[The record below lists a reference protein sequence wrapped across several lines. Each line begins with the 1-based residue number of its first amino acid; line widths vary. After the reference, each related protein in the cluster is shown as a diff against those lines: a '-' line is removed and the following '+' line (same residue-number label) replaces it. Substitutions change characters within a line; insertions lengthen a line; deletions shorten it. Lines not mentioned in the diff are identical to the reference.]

1 MGAMIELSSIRTQTI
16 SGSLTDGIQNKTTT
30 TGSGNSD
37 AKITAPGVE
46 EALESIK
53 LSHSAKVAT
62 GVTTASFGTSTDTD
76 TYTILTVPDDKLDS
90 YVGSSNG
97 TVIVNL
103 TTSTFN
109 VSSTWSNGGAKT
121 SPTSKSDSQA
131 TYKLRWYGDLAIY
144 YDYLLHAAPSF
155 DGSLSMLTLDLDFG
169 TVFLGDVADM
179 DFSIYNLAPVTGSPI
194 DRVGLDLDTFDPF
207 PVPFSFN
214 LSTFYGLA
222 SGSNNIYTASM
233 NTSTLGEFKAT
244 YHLYFSDEDVGASSS
259 RFSYQ
264 DHPLMFQL
272 TLNLSGRVE
281 PIPVPEPGAL
291 SLLGVGLLGLPFA
304 RRRRS

>member
-1 MGAMIELSSIRTQTI
+1 
-16 SGSLTDGIQNKTTT
+16 
-30 TGSGNSD
+30 
-37 AKITAPGVE
+37 
-46 EALESIK
+46 
-53 LSHSAKVAT
+53 
-62 GVTTASFGTSTDTD
+62 
-76 TYTILTVPDDKLDS
+76 
-90 YVGSSNG
+90 
-97 TVIVNL
+97 
-103 TTSTFN
+103 
-109 VSSTWSNGGAKT
+109 
-121 SPTSKSDSQA
+121 
-131 TYKLRWYGDLAIY
+131 
-144 YDYLLHAAPSF
+144 
-155 DGSLSMLTLDLDFG
+155 MLTLDLDFG

-291 SLLGVGLLGLPFA
+291 TLLGIGLLGLPFA
-304 RRRRS
+304 RRRRR